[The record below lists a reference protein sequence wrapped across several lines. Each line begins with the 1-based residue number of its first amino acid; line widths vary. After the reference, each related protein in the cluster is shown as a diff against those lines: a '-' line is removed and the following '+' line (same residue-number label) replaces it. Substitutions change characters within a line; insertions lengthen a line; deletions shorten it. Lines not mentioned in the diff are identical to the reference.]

1 MGRLQVR
8 QIERA
13 LHDELYGLINV
24 DDVSSHPAEEKSKIR
39 LSRALAAFV
48 LVKMGNFDPAAA
60 AASVTDGPGD
70 NGIDAVALIPDEPR
84 IILVQSKFAA
94 DGQGGAGLDD
104 MIKYR
109 DGLNDFLEMNWH
121 KFNNKL
127 RARENEI
134 EELLFNP
141 VVRIDV
147 FFAHTGRS
155 DIAPV
160 VAEKINDFIL
170 DVNDPTE
177 VAQFHYLGQSQLH
190 SLLVADHQAQ
200 SINLEVELS
209 DWGQVEGPPQAIYG
223 QVSAYDVAT
232 WLSLHGEPLLA
243 RNVRVVL
250 SDSEVNNSLV
260 ASIDRA
266 PTNFWYL
273 NNGITVLCE
282 RIVKAPAGGTDRR
295 VGNFSFQGSSIVNGA
310 QTAGS
315 LKRVLSLPEGEEK
328 LKAARVM
335 VRFISLEEAPDEFGN
350 LVTRAT
356 NTQNRIGGRDFLS
369 LDPEQARLRD
379 EFQIDG
385 LLYVFRSGE
394 ADPDPAAGCSVAE
407 AAVALACSTSTPA
420 LAVQAK
426 REISRLWDDTSK
438 APYKQLFNSG
448 TTYLRVWRC
457 VQIMRAVDTTL
468 IELGKVSGGRK
479 RGVAVHGNRLI
490 LHLVFKRIAMDR
502 IDDPSEDWSANIR
515 EAEENVS
522 PVLDIVTE
530 VSERDFPGY
539 PASLFKNAAKCATLS
554 KTIMQALE
562 DDSQDLLESMTIVA
576 TLSEDLV
583 YHAIGSI
590 PCRSSFHHG
599 CSI

>member
-1 MGRLQVR
+1 MGKLQVR
-8 QIERA
+8 QIERT
-13 LHDELYGLINV
+13 LRDNLYDLIDMN
-24 DDVSSHPAEEKSKIR
+24 DVSSHPPEEQTKIR

-48 LVKMGNFDPAAA
+48 LVKTGGIDFEAAA
-60 AASVTDGPGD
+60 ISVTDGSGD

-104 MIKYR
+104 MIKFR

-121 KFNNKL
+121 KFNSKL
-127 RARENEI
+127 RAREKEI

-147 FFAHTGRS
+147 VFAHTGRS

-160 VAEKINDFIL
+160 VSEKIDEFIL

-177 VAQFHYLGQSQLH
+177 VAHFQYLGQSQLH
-190 SLLVADHQAQ
+190 SLLIADHQAE
-200 SINLEVELS
+200 SINLDVEIS

-223 QVSAYDVAT
+223 QVSAHDVAT
-232 WLSLHGEPLLA
+232 WLSIHGDPLLA

-250 SDSEVNNSLV
+250 SDSEVNNALV
-260 ASIDRA
+260 ASIEKNPD
-266 PTNFWYL
+266 NFWYL
-273 NNGITVLCE
+273 NNGITVLCD
-282 RIVKAPAGGTDRR
+282 RILKIAAGGTDRR
-295 VGNFSFQGSSIVNGA
+295 VGNFAFQGSSIVNGA

-315 LKRVLSLPEGEEK
+315 LMKVMSLPGGEDK
-328 LKAARVM
+328 LKSARVM
-335 VRFISLEEAPDEFGN
+335 VRFISLEEAPDGFGN
-350 LVTRAT
+350 IVTRAT

-379 EFQIDG
+379 EFQVDG

-394 ADPDPAAGCSVAE
+394 ADPDPDAGCSVAE
-407 AAVALACSTSTPA
+407 AAVALACSTSTSA

-457 VQIMRAVDTTL
+457 VQILRAVDRIL
-468 IELGKVSGGRK
+468 GELGKASGSRK
-479 RGVAVHGNRLI
+479 RGVSVHGNRLI
-490 LHLVFKRIAMDR
+490 LHLVFKSISMDKV
-502 IDDPSEDWSANIR
+502 DDPSIDWSTQVSAAEAATIR
-515 EAEENVS
+515 
-522 PVLDIVTE
+522 VLDKVTE

-539 PASLFKNAAKCATLS
+539 LASLFKNAAKCSSLS
-554 KTIMQALE
+554 KKVIEELE
-562 DDSQDLLESMTIVA
+562 ENS
-576 TLSEDLV
+576 
-583 YHAIGSI
+583 
-590 PCRSSFHHG
+590 
-599 CSI
+599 